1 MATSLQTELNANH
14 QTCAEDADD
23 DVDCEQVVKTALQGG
38 IVYTSRGFSIL
49 GVFIFWFLAFFFF
62 LFFVADCC
70 LSPEQM
76 AVGADEWNKYEIK
89 RENCNPVS
97 C

>member
-1 MATSLQTELNANH
+1 MQVMTSTAK
-14 QTCAEDADD
+14 
-23 DVDCEQVVKTALQGG
+23 QVVKTALQGG

-49 GVFIFWFLAFFFF
+49 GVFIFWFLAFFR
-62 LFFVADCC
+62 FFVADCR
-70 LSPEQM
+70 LSPGQM